1 MNRITAAQY
10 DTALRS
16 TALFNH
22 PREAGAY
29 RMEFEDRQGLVVAY
43 QVDTKDYEYVQCTID
58 NNAVV
63 TYQGSK

>member
-1 MNRITAAQY
+1 MNSITATQY
-10 DTALRS
+10 DAALRS

-29 RMEFEDRQGLVVAY
+29 RMDFEDRQGLVVSY
-43 QVDTKDYEYVQCTID
+43 QVDTSEYEYVQCTID
-58 NNAVV
+58 NDAVV

>member
-1 MNRITAAQY
+1 MNTITSTQY
-10 DTALRS
+10 DAALRNTS
-16 TALFNH
+16 LFTH

-29 RMEFEDRQGLVVAY
+29 RMEFEDRQGLVVSY

>member
-1 MNRITAAQY
+1 MNTITATQY
-10 DTALRS
+10 DVALRG

-22 PREAGAY
+22 PRDAGPY
-29 RMEFEDRQGLVVAY
+29 RMEFEDRQGLVVSY

-58 NNAVV
+58 NDAVI